1 MASNTKLLVPRYKV
15 SYKRL
20 NRVLWVNQDFSY
32 YNLFKFQISSR
43 NNICIFT
50 QPLRANALHWWK
62 TISSIWDFLTFRW
75 AWFQT
80 EQVHFS
86 NHPKSSKDKIKN
98 GLNIFHNFNFKNS
111 RCADLQGWLPLFHI
125 GFSRI
130 HQNVQSWSITQL
142 NTNNTSLVVHRDFH
156 EKKRLFFIDF
166 LGMSNNR
173 GRRDIDN
180 WSWISVV
187 FSVFTNQI
195 HPQNGA

>member
-32 YNLFKFQISSR
+32 YNLSKYLLGI
-43 NNICIFT
+43 IFAYSHN
-50 QPLRANALHWWK
+50 LCGLMEHWWK
-62 TISSIWDFLTFRW
+62 TVSSIWDFLTFRW

-86 NHPKSSKDKIKN
+86 NHPKSSKDKIKV

-125 GFSRI
+125 RFSRI
-130 HQNVQSWSITQL
+130 HQNVQSWLITCIRYA
-142 NTNNTSLVVHRDFH
+142 T
-156 EKKRLFFIDF
+156 EY
-166 LGMSNNR
+166 
-173 GRRDIDN
+173 
-180 WSWISVV
+180 
-187 FSVFTNQI
+187 
-195 HPQNGA
+195 